1 MTPAMPGPGEA
12 RARLLI
18 TVPDVRRGGGVAHFY
33 ERLEPYLPGDTR
45 LFVIGKRPG
54 EHGPLSAGAR
64 LAGDGVGLWRELG
77 ADDRS
82 VLIVNP
88 SLDAKSLVRDGVIV
102 RMAKARGRRVVV
114 FIRGW
119 QVGTERTI
127 DGRLGRAFAASFLGA
142 DAVIVLAGRFRAA
155 LRRWGYRGPVH
166 TATTVVADDA
176 LGAANAGAVAA
187 PGERE
192 GPLNVLFLSRI
203 RADKGVYEALEAVR
217 LAQGRGLDLRVSVAG
232 DGPDLPRAARW
243 VNERGV
249 AHVRLLGD
257 VRGEEKRRLM
267 AASDI
272 YLFPTSHGEGMPATL
287 LEAMAYG
294 MGVVTASVGGVDDF
308 FEDGVHGLVTPDS
321 RPSSLADQLETL
333 ARDSALR
340 ARLGREAQRFAV
352 LHFTPRR
359 AADRLLAVVDQVRAA
374 QGGAVAPDT
383 DWFAPAGPG
392 ADSPAAVEPF
402 ATEETGG

>member
-1 MTPAMPGPGEA
+1 MASAASSCRPATRRRSRAPFAGSGEDAELRRRLGEA
-12 RARLLI
+12 GRARLERRLLGPADGGPLDRYLRGGGRVTPARLPAEARRARGCSI
-18 TVPDVRRGGGVAHFY
+18 TVPDLRRGGGVAHFY

-77 ADDRS
+77 ADDRERAHRQPQPGRRS
-82 VLIVNP
+82 RWSGTVWSSARRRRAAGAWSCSSAAGRTAP
-88 SLDAKSLVRDGVIV
+88 SGPSTVASGAPSPRRSSV
-102 RMAKARGRRVVV
+102 RMPSSSLPAGSARRSAGGATAARSTRR
-114 FIRGW
+114 
-119 QVGTERTI
+119 
-127 DGRLGRAFAASFLGA
+127 
-142 DAVIVLAGRFRAA
+142 
-155 LRRWGYRGPVH
+155 RRWSP
-166 TATTVVADDA
+166 DDA
-176 LGAANAGAVAA
+176 LGAADAGAVAA
-187 PGERE
+187 PGERD

-217 LAQGRGLDLRVSVAG
+217 LAQRRGLDLRVSVAG

-249 AHVRLLGD
+249 AHVRFLGD

-294 MGVVTASVGGVDDF
+294 MGVVTCLRGRCGRTSSRTACTAS
-308 FEDGVHGLVTPDS
+308 
-321 RPSSLADQLETL
+321 
-333 ARDSALR
+333 
-340 ARLGREAQRFAV
+340 
-352 LHFTPRR
+352 
-359 AADRLLAVVDQVRAA
+359 
-374 QGGAVAPDT
+374 
-383 DWFAPAGPG
+383 
-392 ADSPAAVEPF
+392 
-402 ATEETGG
+402 

>member
-1 MTPAMPGPGEA
+1 MTRAQLRSGEA
-12 RARLLI
+12 HARMLI
-18 TVPDVRRGGGVAHFY
+18 TVPDLRRGGGVAHFY

-54 EHGPLSAGAR
+54 EHGPLAAGAR
-64 LAGDGVGLWRELG
+64 LAGDGVSLWRELG

-88 SLDAKSLVRDGVIV
+88 SLDAKSLVRDGVV
-102 RMAKARGRRVVV
+102 VQTAKARGRRVVV

-119 QVGTERTI
+119 QDGTERTI

-187 PGERE
+187 SGERDA
-192 GPLNVLFLSRI
+192 PLNVLFLSRI

-217 LAQGRGLDLRVSVAG
+217 LAQRRGLDLRMSVAG

-249 AHVRLLGD
+249 AHVRFLGD
-257 VRGEEKRRLM
+257 VRGEDKRQLM
-267 AASDI
+267 TASDI
-272 YLFPTSHGEGMPATL
+272 YLLPTSHGEGMPATL

-294 MGVVTASVGGVDDF
+294 MGVITASVGGVGDF
-308 FEDGVHGLVTPDS
+308 FEDGVHGLVTADAH
-321 RPSSLADQLETL
+321 PSTLAGRLETL

-340 ARLGREAQRFAV
+340 ARLGLEAQRFAR

-359 AADRLLAVVDQVRAA
+359 GADRLLAVVDQVRDA
-374 QGGAVAPDT
+374 QDGAVAPDT
-383 DWFAPAGPG
+383 DWFAPSGAG
-392 ADSPAAVEPF
+392 ADSPAGVE
-402 ATEETGG
+402 ADTTGETGR